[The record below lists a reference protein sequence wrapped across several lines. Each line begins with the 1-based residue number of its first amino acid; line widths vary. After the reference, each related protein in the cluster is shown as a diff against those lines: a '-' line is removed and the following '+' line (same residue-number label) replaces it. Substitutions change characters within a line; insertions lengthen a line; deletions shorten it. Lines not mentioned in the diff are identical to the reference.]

1 MTSLRSDLYSRTV
14 VSETSVKYWVHG
26 FLNTPTWDWRLVYL
40 FVVDH
45 PLNPREVG
53 ASVV

>member
-14 VSETSVKYWVHG
+14 VSETSVKYWMYGCSDTQSLDRH
-26 FLNTPTWDWRLVYL
+26 LLYL

-45 PLNPREVG
+45 ALNTRKVG
-53 ASVV
+53 TSIV